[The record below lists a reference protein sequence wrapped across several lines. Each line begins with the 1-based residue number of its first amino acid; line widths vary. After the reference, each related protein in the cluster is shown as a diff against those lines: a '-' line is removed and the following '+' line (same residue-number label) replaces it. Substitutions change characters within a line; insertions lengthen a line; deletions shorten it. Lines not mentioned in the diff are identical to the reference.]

1 MKFFLFTIFLFF
13 VKTEEIDNIHSVI
26 EDLEKSGRRKLKSKK
41 LNDDDMELDIFDS
54 TIDAD

>member
-13 VKTEEIDNIHSVI
+13 VNTEDIDNIHSVI

-54 TIDAD
+54 IIDAD

>member
-13 VKTEEIDNIHSVI
+13 VNTEDIDNIHSVI